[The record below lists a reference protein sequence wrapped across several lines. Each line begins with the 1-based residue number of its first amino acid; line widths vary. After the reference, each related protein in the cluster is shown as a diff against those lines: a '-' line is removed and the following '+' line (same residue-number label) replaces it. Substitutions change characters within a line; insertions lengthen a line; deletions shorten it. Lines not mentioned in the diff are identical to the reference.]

1 MKTIIVYYSFEG
13 NTDFLVNA
21 LAETIGAETLE
32 LKPIKEHKSKG
43 VSKYVW
49 GGYQAVMKKKPDLK
63 PYDFKASDY
72 DRIIIAS
79 PVWAGTFAPPLR
91 TFFDTED
98 LIAKKV
104 VFFFTHE
111 GGKGKTKEHF
121 EEILADNH
129 ILGSLDLTTR
139 KTDKEE
145 NKKRLLQWASRLEG

>member
-1 MKTIIVYYSFEG
+1 MKTIIVYYSLEG
-13 NTDFLVNA
+13 NTEFLVKA
-21 LAETIGAETLE
+21 LAENIGAETLMLE
-32 LKPIKEHKSKG
+32 PIKAQKTKGFSKF
-43 VSKYVW
+43 VW

-72 DRIIIAS
+72 DRIIFAS

-91 TFFDTED
+91 TFFERED

-104 VFFFTHE
+104 AFFFTHE

-129 ILGSLDLTTR
+129 ILGALDLITG

-145 NKKRLLQWASRLEG
+145 NMKKLLHWASQLKG

>member
-1 MKTIIVYYSFEG
+1 MKTIIVYYSFDG
-13 NTDFLVNA
+13 NTEFLVNA
-21 LAETIGAETLE
+21 LAENIGAETLE
-32 LKPIKEHKSKG
+32 LKPIKEQKSKG
-43 VSKYVW
+43 FAKYVW
-49 GGYQAVMKKKPDLK
+49 GGYQALMKKKPDLK

-72 DRIIIAS
+72 DRVIFAS

-91 TFFDTED
+91 TFFDIED

-104 VFFFTHE
+104 AFFFTHE

-129 ILGSLDLTTR
+129 ILGSLDLTAR

-145 NKKRLLQWASRLEG
+145 NKKRLLNWASQLEG